1 MSIFITLNNLPIQNS
16 NYIIFIGNELTW
28 SSTGII
34 YVDETSIPNSNIF
47 ELFPYL
53 FRAKRPKGLIGFE
66 DFCDKIVEMGLSD
79 FIFKKPKVYKQNEPT
94 KETKDEKLNWWF
106 LG

>member
-66 DFCDKIVEMGLSD
+66 DFCDKIVEMGLVRLCCTYVLTDHRSLILD
-79 FIFKKPKVYKQNEPT
+79 NTGINNST
-94 KETKDEKLNWWF
+94 F
-106 LG
+106 L